1 MKRGGTI
8 RMWRRVRRV
17 RRSQRGQALLEF
29 AMFFLF
35 MTYLLAGTTNLG
47 GLLNDHI
54 TVEYA
59 TRQAARTG
67 AVLGNQGGVSGF
79 AADCAIIGAIDAA
92 LVNMPNLTLNQ
103 ITIYKAGADGHPIDS
118 AHTDVY
124 AGNSTCT
131 VSGGVDSISPG
142 ILNPPGGYP
151 PANRN
156 NQPYTEDSL
165 GVQLDYTYSFNFPI
179 LPGGSFNASDYAVMP
194 VDPVAIPSPI
204 PTPTQPATATPT
216 P

>member
-1 MKRGGTI
+1 MMPQGRRHRRRG
-8 RMWRRVRRV
+8 
-17 RRSQRGQALLEF
+17 QRGQALLEF

-35 MTYLLAGTTNLG
+35 LMYLLAGTTNLG
-47 GLLNDHI
+47 GLLNDHLSI
-54 TVEYA
+54 EYA

-67 AVLGNQGGVSGF
+67 AVLGNQGGTSGF

-92 LVNMPNLTLNQ
+92 LVNIPNLTVNK
-103 ITIYKAGADGHPIDS
+103 ITIYKAGADGQPID
-118 AHTDVY
+118 TTTMDVY
-124 AGNSTCT
+124 AGNSTCS
-131 VSGGVDSISPG
+131 VSGTTDTISPT

-165 GVQLDYTYSFNFPI
+165 GVKVDYTYSFNFPL

-194 VDPVAIPSPI
+194 IDPIAVPSPM
-204 PTPTQPATATPT
+204 PTPTPITTPT
-216 P
+216 PTP